1 LLADQHAQGHA
12 WGEMAVLCRHHREME
27 ACATALARKALPHR
41 VRKRTG
47 DYRPQE
53 DAIKVMTMH
62 ASKGL
67 EWPVVAVTTEHGG
80 DEAKGAENQDAMLE
94 ARVVYVATTRA
105 TQRLLVL

>member
-1 LLADQHAQGHA
+1 MD
-12 WGEMAVLCRHHREME
+12 ECS
-27 ACATALARKALPHR
+27 TALARKGLPHR
-41 VRKRTG
+41 VRKRSG
-47 DYRPQE
+47 DYRPEE

-67 EWPVVAVTTEHGG
+67 EWPVVAVMAEKGS
-80 DEAKGAENQDAMLE
+80 DAKTAENQEAVLE